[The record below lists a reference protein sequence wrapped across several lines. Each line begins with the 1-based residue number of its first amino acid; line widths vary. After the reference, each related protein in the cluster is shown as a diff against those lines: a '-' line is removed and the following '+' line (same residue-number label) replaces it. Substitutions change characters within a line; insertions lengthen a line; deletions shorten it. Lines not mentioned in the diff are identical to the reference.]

1 MDDKDFIDGL
11 KKAGRLDSALLLRKF
26 SELGLSGKETIIAQ
40 KRYVE
45 GLSFKEIL
53 PYLNME
59 ERSMYRCHKNLK
71 RAETLSFFMEIC
83 SGFERFFALCGFFYC
98 RSLEYA

>member
-40 KRYVE
+40 KRYIE

-59 ERSMYRCHKNLK
+59 ERSMYRCHKNLINK
-71 RAETLSFFMEIC
+71 ALDRAMTDYLLS
-83 SGFERFFALCGFFYC
+83 CGW
-98 RSLEYA
+98 R

>member
-59 ERSMYRCHKNLK
+59 ERSMYRCHKNLINK
-71 RAETLSFFMEIC
+71 ALDRAITDYLLS
-83 SGFERFFALCGFFYC
+83 CGW
-98 RSLEYA
+98 R

>member
-59 ERSMYRCHKNLK
+59 ERSMYRCHKNIINKALDW
-71 RAETLSFFMEIC
+71 AMTDYLLS
-83 SGFERFFALCGFFYC
+83 CGW
-98 RSLEYA
+98 R

>member
-40 KRYVE
+40 KRYIE

-59 ERSMYRCHKNLK
+59 ERSMYRCHKNLINK
-71 RAETLSFFMEIC
+71 ALDRAMTDYLLS
-83 SGFERFFALCGFFYC
+83 CGWH
-98 RSLEYA
+98 

>member
-26 SELGLSGKETIIAQ
+26 SEFGLSGKETIIAQ

-59 ERSMYRCHKNLK
+59 ERSMYRCHKNLINK
-71 RAETLSFFMEIC
+71 ALDRAMTDYLLS
-83 SGFERFFALCGFFYC
+83 CGW
-98 RSLEYA
+98 R

>member
-59 ERSMYRCHKNLK
+59 ERSMYRCHKNLINK
-71 RAETLSFFMEIC
+71 ALDRAMTDYLLS
-83 SGFERFFALCGFFYC
+83 CGW
-98 RSLEYA
+98 R

>member
-1 MDDKDFIDGL
+1 MTRILLTGSKKPDGFVQ
-11 KKAGRLDSALLLRKF
+11 ALLLRKF

-59 ERSMYRCHKNLK
+59 ERSMYRCHKNLINK
-71 RAETLSFFMEIC
+71 ALDRAITDYLLS
-83 SGFERFFALCGFFYC
+83 CGW
-98 RSLEYA
+98 R

>member
-59 ERSMYRCHKNLK
+59 ERSMYRCHKNLINK
-71 RAETLSFFMEIC
+71 ALDRAMTDYLPSF
-83 SGFERFFALCGFFYC
+83 GWR
-98 RSLEYA
+98 

>member
-59 ERSMYRCHKNLK
+59 ERSMYRCHKNIINKALD
-71 RAETLSFFMEIC
+71 RAMTDYLLS
-83 SGFERFFALCGFFYC
+83 CGW
-98 RSLEYA
+98 R

>member
-59 ERSMYRCHKNLK
+59 EQSMYRCHKNLINK
-71 RAETLSFFMEIC
+71 ALDRAMTDYLLS
-83 SGFERFFALCGFFYC
+83 CGW
-98 RSLEYA
+98 R